1 MSSTR
6 FREAYDQMIHDNQA
20 LFDRFQIIHD
30 AFALNENENRDEFN
44 EVGKEVMNIV
54 RKYEDILCRR
64 SEETG
69 HGGYTTALA
78 EKFQNEVRKNFPK
91 VDSIGIRKLIMK
103 PIESKPSSNAFNLRK
118 IGLR

>member
-6 FREAYDQMIHDNQA
+6 FKEAYEQMIKDNKD
-20 LFDRFQIIHD
+20 LFDRFRIVHD
-30 AFALNENENRDEFN
+30 NFEQNETAHQEEFN
-44 EVGKEVMNIV
+44 DLGREVMSVV

-69 HGGYTTALA
+69 HGGYTAALA
-78 EKFQNEVRKNFPK
+78 EKFQNEVRKHFSK
-91 VDSIGIRKLIMK
+91 IDSIGVKKLIMK
-103 PIESKPSSNAFNLRK
+103 PIETKQMPSPFTLKK